1 MHVEFSYEDYLW
13 LDIQKHLLEL
23 EELTT
28 DVTFTKIVYKELMLP
43 KHLDDIITSGK
54 FTKEKVVTS
63 QYGDYFEFAPNT
75 DRFVLQQ
82 VLEVLKFI
90 KASAKESIIDAPKKF
105 YYGSLLR
112 NTIQDSRKPNY
123 FINKQTKVIPEAY
136 AKKTVRVSKYSKSDI
151 HTQQKP
157 STVISKA

>member
-28 DVTFTKIVYKELMLP
+28 DVTFTKIVYKELLSP
-43 KHLDDIITSGK
+43 KHLDDIITSEK
-54 FTKEKVVTS
+54 FIKEKAVTS
-63 QYGDYFEFAPNT
+63 QYGNYFEFAPNT

-90 KASAKESIIDAPKKF
+90 KTSAKESIIDAPKKF

-112 NTIQDSRKPNY
+112 NTNQDSRNPNY

-136 AKKTVRVSKYSKSDI
+136 AKKTVRVSKYSKSDV

>member
-1 MHVEFSYEDYLW
+1 MHIEFAPEDYLW
-13 LDIQKHLLEL
+13 LEIQKHLIEL

-28 DVTFTKIVYKELMLP
+28 DVTYRKIVYKELMSP
-43 KHLDDIITSGK
+43 KYLDDMLTSGK
-54 FTKEKVVTS
+54 FAREKAVTS
-63 QYGDYFEFAPNT
+63 QYGDYFEFARNT

-90 KASAKESIIDAPKKF
+90 KASAKESIMDAPKKF

-136 AKKTVRVSKYSKSDI
+136 AKKTVRVSKYSKTDVS
-151 HTQQKP
+151 TQQKP